1 MSGTFQLLA
10 HAAALGVSKGI
21 AIPFLPDRPWPL
33 LVLATITWIGFWFHL
48 ADAAWI
54 PSWGKG
60 RDWIDRIGILVRGS
74 GLAMI
79 TVAILVTV
87 PGIAMMLAL
96 LGLTSMMIGRTLW
109 ELACIQ
115 LGVDLHA
122 STIDESKTASKT
134 PTNNPMNPSGGS
146 GVS

>member
-10 HAAALGVSKGI
+10 HAAALGGSIGI
-21 AIPFLPDRPWPL
+21 ATPFLPERPWPL

-60 RDWIDRIGILVRGS
+60 RDWIDRFGILVRGS

-87 PGIAMMLAL
+87 PLVAIILAL
-96 LGLTSMMIGRTLW
+96 LGLTVMVIGRALW
-109 ELACIQ
+109 ELAFIQ
-115 LGVDLHA
+115 LGVDWHA
-122 STIDESKTASKT
+122 STIDESKTAPKT

>member
-10 HAAALGVSKGI
+10 HAAALGVSMGI